1 MTMLLAI
8 DTSTRTLSLALHDG
22 EQIVSELT
30 WRSANYHTVELTP
43 SILAMLRQAGIGPS
57 DLKAVAVAL
66 GPGSFTGL
74 RIGLAVAKGL
84 ALANRTPLIG
94 VPTLDIVAASIGPE
108 DIPLC
113 AILQAGRGRICA
125 GYYWWREGSW
135 HADGEATL
143 TTWEEVL
150 ADLDAPTLFVGEIDP
165 AGAKLL
171 RRRRTK
177 AYLLDAAAGLRRAG
191 FLAELGWERFKRN
204 QFDDP
209 VTLAPIYLH
218 QPGVPAPIS
227 RSPGESGGA
236 ENT

>member
-1 MTMLLAI
+1 MLLAI
-8 DTSTRTLSLALHDG
+8 DTSTRFLSLALHSGDQLVA
-22 EQIVSELT
+22 EVT
-30 WRSANYHTVELTP
+30 WRSANYHTVELGP
-43 SILAMLRQAGIGPS
+43 SIAAMLRQAGIGPS
-57 DLKAVAVAL
+57 DLRAIAVAL

-84 ALANRTPLIG
+84 ALANKTPLIG

-125 GYYWWREGSW
+125 GYYRWRDGSW
-135 HADGEATL
+135 QADGEATL
-143 TTWEEVL
+143 TAWEGVL
-150 ADLDAPTLFVGEIDP
+150 SDLDSPTLFVGEIDP

-177 AYLLDAAAGLRRAG
+177 AYLLDPAADLRRAG

-204 QFDDP
+204 QFSDP
-209 VTLAPIYLH
+209 AMLAPIYLH
-218 QPGVPAPIS
+218 QPGLPAPS
-227 RSPGESGGA
+227 ADAPADNGGA
-236 ENT
+236 ANT